1 MYYSASWQSYLLM
14 TLWHCHWPSD
24 KWHQWQ
30 VTKEHL
36 IGLVRSHCARLIGGC
51 APTVPNPNSV
61 SWSFCQAKI
70 VDISPSIVNSKLF
83 CQLSKSDLDQDN
95 LPGTITLRIMETN
108 HLPAT
113 MCKLPISIPISLF
126 HLTGRRT
133 LSDSPT
139 FFFIWI
145 LSIFGAT
152 QYWSHSLYVFR
163 WQLFAKLI
171 SASCLVLVL
180 RRWQGYVLL
189 SSNVENMA
197 VISKKKRVEN
207 KGFAAWGI
215 CYNCSTE
222 FFIFSVI
229 FWQSLHSFPTPNRG
243 GK

>member
-1 MYYSASWQSYLLM
+1 MG
-14 TLWHCHWPSD
+14 
-24 KWHQWQ
+24 K
-30 VTKEHL
+30 
-36 IGLVRSHCARLIGGC
+36 
-51 APTVPNPNSV
+51 PTVSIPQLGSV
-61 SWSFCQAKI
+61 SISVLHTSSWEWFSLSSFVGVYSTVSIGWDETFSIRRSLEMLPFYSSANCQNRTWTRTI
-70 VDISPSIVNSKLF
+70 CPGPSPYALWKPITCQPLCVSSQFLFSSLYSIWQDAEHYRIPLLF
-83 CQLSKSDLDQDN
+83 FS
-95 LPGTITLRIMETN
+95 
-108 HLPAT
+108 
-113 MCKLPISIPISLF
+113 
-126 HLTGRRT
+126 
-133 LSDSPT
+133 
-139 FFFIWI
+139 IWI

-180 RRWQGYVLL
+180 HRWQGYVLL

-197 VISKKKRVEN
+197 VISKRKRVEN

-243 GK
+243 GT

>member
-1 MYYSASWQSYLLM
+1 MHVFSSGKTHSFYSTVGFSFNFCIAHVFLGVIFTFIFCWSVLNCLYWLRWNIFYKKI
-14 TLWHCHWPSD
+14 TGN
-24 KWHQWQ
+24 
-30 VTKEHL
+30 VTIL
-36 IGLVRSHCARLIGGC
+36 
-51 APTVPNPNSV
+51 
-61 SWSFCQAKI
+61 
-70 VDISPSIVNSKLF
+70 LF

-113 MCKLPISIPISLF
+113 MCKFPISILISLF
-126 HLTGRRT
+126 YLTGRRT

-139 FFFIWI
+139 FFSIWI

-180 RRWQGYVLL
+180 HRWQGYVLL

-243 GK
+243 GT

>member
-61 SWSFCQAKI
+61 SWFFCQAKI

-83 CQLSKSDLDQDN
+83 CQLSKSWTRTICPGPSPYALWKPITCQPLCVSYQFLFPFLYSIWQDAEHY
-95 LPGTITLRIMETN
+95 RIP
-108 HLPAT
+108 L
-113 MCKLPISIPISLF
+113 L
-126 HLTGRRT
+126 
-133 LSDSPT
+133 

-152 QYWSHSLYVFR
+152 QYWSHSLYVFF
-163 WQLFAKLI
+163 WQLFAKLT
-171 SASCLVLVL
+171 SASCLVL

-189 SSNVENMA
+189 ISNVENMA
-197 VISKKKRVEN
+197 DVISKRKRVEN